1 VHSMSNK
8 KGRDGASKK
17 TRVEKELPPMLMG
30 DILDGVFG
38 GTVKTGVPT
47 LQDLVEKSEQGDP
60 TITPAMSF
68 AEFDELSKNVNLF
81 LAFYEAAR
89 DRACA
94 ESIMFILEVL
104 EYVSL
109 PDSIRLE
116 KEKEILF
123 HYIVEGS
130 QFQVNLT
137 ENLRKEITNTSH
149 KGLPDVFDTAQK
161 HITHMLFRNIA
172 KGSYYDRA
180 EQAKKIK
187 GEKQL
192 RQTID
197 TIVNERVRDA
207 AYDLLTGKLR
217 FNFLRI
223 RYTMKPKNQED
234 DAKEKEK
241 EQQEMEEAK
250 KAQSS
255 KEKGVLQVTVVSAK
269 DIPSVGE
276 NHQLYFNV
284 RSVVDKVPD
293 KETKQRSSVKKGA
306 SPTWNEQFIFD
317 VINDT
322 QVIEFHFWSKQILPN
337 SSVAKITLVVKDI
350 LPDVTKEKYIEEHLM
365 DVGTG
370 KINLK
375 IHFLP
380 TI

>member
-1 VHSMSNK
+1 
-8 KGRDGASKK
+8 
-17 TRVEKELPPMLMG
+17 MLMG
-30 DILDGVFG
+30 DILSDVFG

-68 AEFDELSKNVNLF
+68 AEFDELSKDPNLF
-81 LAFYEAAR
+81 LAFYEAAKE
-89 DRACA
+89 RACA

-130 QFQVNLT
+130 EFQVNLT
-137 ENLRKEITNTSH
+137 EALRKDITNASH
-149 KGLPDVFDTAQK
+149 KGLPDAFDSAQK
-161 HITHMLFRNIA
+161 HITHMLFRNIS
-172 KGSYYDRA
+172 KQSYYDRY
-180 EQAKKIK
+180 EKNKKIK

-192 RQTID
+192 QQAID
-197 TIVNERVRDA
+197 SIVNDRARDA

-223 RYTMKPKNQED
+223 RYTMKPKNPEEEN
-234 DAKEKEK
+234 KEKDK
-241 EQQEMEEAK
+241 EQTQTDDSK
-250 KAQSS
+250 KS
-255 KEKGVLQVTVVSAK
+255 KPPTKREKGVLQVTVVSAK
-269 DIPSVGE
+269 DVPSVGE

-293 KETKQRSSVKKGA
+293 KETKQRSSVKKGP

-317 VINDT
+317 VIDEET

-337 SSVAKITLVVKDI
+337 SSVAKITLVVKDLLQSVI
-350 LPDVTKEKYIEEHLM
+350 KEKYIEEHVM

-370 KINLK
+370 KLVLK

-380 TI
+380 TIL

>member
-1 VHSMSNK
+1 
-8 KGRDGASKK
+8 
-17 TRVEKELPPMLMG
+17 MLMG
-30 DILDGVFG
+30 DILDDVFG

-68 AEFDELSKNVNLF
+68 AEFDELSKNPNLF
-81 LAFYEAAR
+81 LAFYEAAK

-130 QFQVNLT
+130 EFQVNLT
-137 ENLRKEITNTSH
+137 EILRKDITTASH
-149 KGLPDVFDTAQK
+149 KGQPDAFDSAQK
-161 HITHMLFRNIA
+161 HITHMLFRNISKA
-172 KGSYYDRA
+172 SYYERA
-180 EQAKKIK
+180 DKNKKIK

-192 RQTID
+192 QQAID
-197 TIVNERVRDA
+197 TIVHDRARDA
-207 AYDLLTGKLR
+207 AYDLLSGKLR

-223 RYTMKPKNQED
+223 RYTMKPKNPEEEI
-234 DAKEKEK
+234 KEKEK
-241 EQQEMEEAK
+241 EQEEEAK
-250 KAQSS
+250 KA
-255 KEKGVLQVTVVSAK
+255 KIIKREKGVLQITVVNAK
-269 DIPSVGE
+269 DIPTVGD

-293 KETKQRSSVKKGA
+293 KETKQRSSVKKGP

-317 VINDT
+317 VVDEET
-322 QVIEFHFWSKQILPN
+322 QIIEFHFWSKQILPN
-337 SSVAKITLVVKDI
+337 SSVAKITVVVKD
-350 LPDVTKEKYIEEHLM
+350 LLSSVVKEKYIEEHVM

-370 KINLK
+370 KLVLK

-380 TI
+380 TIL